1 MMNIKISHV
10 SKIIKNNP
18 VIKDISMEL
27 QSGAVYGF
35 KGINGS
41 GKTMLMR
48 LISGLIRPSQGEIS
62 MNGKILGKD
71 ISFPNSIGV
80 FLENPAFLDAYS
92 GFNNLKLLASIKS
105 VASDDDIRNTLLRV
119 GLDPD
124 SNKKYKKYSL
134 GMKQRLGIAAA
145 IMEKPEIVILDEPT
159 NGLDPAGIQEMR
171 ELIRDLP
178 SRFGMT
184 VVVSSHLLS
193 EIDQMADTV
202 GIIREGVLVFQDT
215 LAALHGRSRHHLA
228 LRTTNN
234 ALAAQVL
241 REKGIG
247 WTEEGDYLVL
257 PILPDEQAAGLCRA
271 LVEGRL
277 GLVRLEERQKS
288 LEDIF
293 LELTGK
299 AASL

>member
-105 VASDDDIRNTLLRV
+105 VASDDGIRNTLLRV

-159 NGLDPAGIQEMR
+159 NSLDEDGVDLVKHIVRNEKERGALVIVSCHDEEILKGMSDEVFLLEQGR
-171 ELIRDLP
+171 LI
-178 SRFGMT
+178 G
-184 VVVSSHLLS
+184 H
-193 EIDQMADTV
+193 I
-202 GIIREGVLVFQDT
+202 
-215 LAALHGRSRHHLA
+215 
-228 LRTTNN
+228 
-234 ALAAQVL
+234 
-241 REKGIG
+241 
-247 WTEEGDYLVL
+247 TEED
-257 PILPDEQAAGLCRA
+257 
-271 LVEGRL
+271 
-277 GLVRLEERQKS
+277 K
-288 LEDIF
+288 
-293 LELTGK
+293 
-299 AASL
+299 

>member
-159 NGLDPAGIQEMR
+159 NSLDEDGVDLVKHIVRNEKERGALVIVSCHDEEILKGMSDEVFLLEQGR
-171 ELIRDLP
+171 LI
-178 SRFGMT
+178 G
-184 VVVSSHLLS
+184 H
-193 EIDQMADTV
+193 I
-202 GIIREGVLVFQDT
+202 
-215 LAALHGRSRHHLA
+215 
-228 LRTTNN
+228 
-234 ALAAQVL
+234 
-241 REKGIG
+241 
-247 WTEEGDYLVL
+247 TEED
-257 PILPDEQAAGLCRA
+257 
-271 LVEGRL
+271 
-277 GLVRLEERQKS
+277 
-288 LEDIF
+288 
-293 LELTGK
+293 T
-299 AASL
+299 

>member
-80 FLENPAFLDAYS
+80 FLETPAFLDAYS

-159 NGLDPAGIQEMR
+159 NSLDEDGVDLVKHIVRNEKERGALVIVSCHDEEILKGMSDEVFLLEQGR
-171 ELIRDLP
+171 LI
-178 SRFGMT
+178 G
-184 VVVSSHLLS
+184 H
-193 EIDQMADTV
+193 I
-202 GIIREGVLVFQDT
+202 
-215 LAALHGRSRHHLA
+215 
-228 LRTTNN
+228 
-234 ALAAQVL
+234 
-241 REKGIG
+241 
-247 WTEEGDYLVL
+247 TEED
-257 PILPDEQAAGLCRA
+257 
-271 LVEGRL
+271 
-277 GLVRLEERQKS
+277 K
-288 LEDIF
+288 
-293 LELTGK
+293 
-299 AASL
+299 

>member
-10 SKIIKNNP
+10 SKTIKNNP

-48 LISGLIRPSQGEIS
+48 LISGLIRPTHGEIS

-105 VASDDDIRNTLLRV
+105 AAADEDIRNTLLRV

-159 NGLDPAGIQEMR
+159 NSLDEDGVDLVKHIVRNEKERGALVIVSCHDEGILKGMSDEVFLLEQGR
-171 ELIRDLP
+171 LI
-178 SRFGMT
+178 G
-184 VVVSSHLLS
+184 H
-193 EIDQMADTV
+193 I
-202 GIIREGVLVFQDT
+202 
-215 LAALHGRSRHHLA
+215 
-228 LRTTNN
+228 
-234 ALAAQVL
+234 
-241 REKGIG
+241 
-247 WTEEGDYLVL
+247 TEED
-257 PILPDEQAAGLCRA
+257 
-271 LVEGRL
+271 
-277 GLVRLEERQKS
+277 K
-288 LEDIF
+288 
-293 LELTGK
+293 
-299 AASL
+299 

>member
-10 SKIIKNNP
+10 SKTIKNNP

-105 VASDDDIRNTLLRV
+105 VASDEDIRNTLLRV
-119 GLDPD
+119 GLDPNSD
-124 SNKKYKKYSL
+124 KKYKKYSL
-134 GMKQRLGIAAA
+134 GMKHRLGIAAA

-159 NGLDPAGIQEMR
+159 NSLDEDGV
-171 ELIRDLP
+171 DLVKHIV
-178 SRFGMT
+178 RNEKERGAL
-184 VVVSSHLLS
+184 VVVSCHDEEILKGMSDEVFLL
-193 EIDQMADTV
+193 EQ
-202 GIIREGVLVFQDT
+202 
-215 LAALHGRSRHHLA
+215 GRL
-228 LRTTNN
+228 
-234 ALAAQVL
+234 
-241 REKGIG
+241 IG
-247 WTEEGDYLVL
+247 HITEED
-257 PILPDEQAAGLCRA
+257 
-271 LVEGRL
+271 
-277 GLVRLEERQKS
+277 K
-288 LEDIF
+288 
-293 LELTGK
+293 
-299 AASL
+299 

>member
-10 SKIIKNNP
+10 SKTIKNNP

-80 FLENPAFLDAYS
+80 FLENPSFLDAYS

-105 VASDDDIRNTLLRV
+105 VASDEDIRNTLLRV

-159 NGLDPAGIQEMR
+159 NSLDEDGVDLVKHIVRNEKERGALVIVSCHDEEILKGMSDEVFLLEQGR
-171 ELIRDLP
+171 LI
-178 SRFGMT
+178 G
-184 VVVSSHLLS
+184 H
-193 EIDQMADTV
+193 I
-202 GIIREGVLVFQDT
+202 
-215 LAALHGRSRHHLA
+215 
-228 LRTTNN
+228 
-234 ALAAQVL
+234 
-241 REKGIG
+241 
-247 WTEEGDYLVL
+247 TEED
-257 PILPDEQAAGLCRA
+257 
-271 LVEGRL
+271 
-277 GLVRLEERQKS
+277 K
-288 LEDIF
+288 
-293 LELTGK
+293 
-299 AASL
+299 

>member
-119 GLDPD
+119 GLDPN

-134 GMKQRLGIAAA
+134 GMKQRLGIAAS

-159 NGLDPAGIQEMR
+159 NSLDEDGVDLVKHIVRNEKERGALGIVSCHDEEILKGMSDEVFLLEQGR
-171 ELIRDLP
+171 LI
-178 SRFGMT
+178 G
-184 VVVSSHLLS
+184 H
-193 EIDQMADTV
+193 I
-202 GIIREGVLVFQDT
+202 
-215 LAALHGRSRHHLA
+215 
-228 LRTTNN
+228 
-234 ALAAQVL
+234 
-241 REKGIG
+241 
-247 WTEEGDYLVL
+247 TEED
-257 PILPDEQAAGLCRA
+257 
-271 LVEGRL
+271 
-277 GLVRLEERQKS
+277 K
-288 LEDIF
+288 
-293 LELTGK
+293 
-299 AASL
+299 

>member
-10 SKIIKNNP
+10 SKTIKNNP

-119 GLDPD
+119 GLDPS

-159 NGLDPAGIQEMR
+159 NSLDEDGVDLVKHIVRNEKERGALVIVSCHDEEILKGMSDEVFLLEQGR
-171 ELIRDLP
+171 LI
-178 SRFGMT
+178 G
-184 VVVSSHLLS
+184 H
-193 EIDQMADTV
+193 I
-202 GIIREGVLVFQDT
+202 
-215 LAALHGRSRHHLA
+215 
-228 LRTTNN
+228 
-234 ALAAQVL
+234 
-241 REKGIG
+241 
-247 WTEEGDYLVL
+247 TEED
-257 PILPDEQAAGLCRA
+257 
-271 LVEGRL
+271 
-277 GLVRLEERQKS
+277 K
-288 LEDIF
+288 
-293 LELTGK
+293 
-299 AASL
+299 

>member
-10 SKIIKNNP
+10 SKTIKNNP

-92 GFNNLKLLASIKS
+92 GSNNLKLLASIKS
-105 VASDDDIRNTLLRV
+105 VASDEDIRNTLLRV

-159 NGLDPAGIQEMR
+159 NSLDEDGV
-171 ELIRDLP
+171 DLVKHIV
-178 SRFGMT
+178 RNEKERGAL
-184 VVVSSHLLS
+184 VVVSCHDEGILKGMSDEVFLL
-193 EIDQMADTV
+193 EQ
-202 GIIREGVLVFQDT
+202 
-215 LAALHGRSRHHLA
+215 GRL
-228 LRTTNN
+228 
-234 ALAAQVL
+234 
-241 REKGIG
+241 IG
-247 WTEEGDYLVL
+247 HITEED
-257 PILPDEQAAGLCRA
+257 
-271 LVEGRL
+271 
-277 GLVRLEERQKS
+277 K
-288 LEDIF
+288 
-293 LELTGK
+293 
-299 AASL
+299 

>member
-48 LISGLIRPSQGEIS
+48 LISGLIRPSPGEIS

-159 NGLDPAGIQEMR
+159 NSLDEDGV
-171 ELIRDLP
+171 DLVKHIV
-178 SRFGMT
+178 R
-184 VVVSSHLLS
+184 
-193 EIDQMADTV
+193 
-202 GIIREGVLVFQDT
+202 
-215 LAALHGRSRHHLA
+215 
-228 LRTTNN
+228 N
-234 ALAAQVL
+234 
-241 REKGIG
+241 EKERG
-247 WTEEGDYLVL
+247 
-257 PILPDEQAAGLCRA
+257 A
-271 LVEGRL
+271 LVIVSCHDEEILKGMSDEVFLLEQGRL
-277 GLVRLEERQKS
+277 IGH
-288 LEDIF
+288 I
-293 LELTGK
+293 T
-299 AASL
+299 

>member
-10 SKIIKNNP
+10 SKTIKNNP

-62 MNGKILGKD
+62 MNVKILGKD

-159 NGLDPAGIQEMR
+159 NSLDEGGV
-171 ELIRDLP
+171 DLVKHIV
-178 SRFGMT
+178 RNEKERGAL
-184 VVVSSHLLS
+184 VVVSCHDEEILKGMSDEVFLL
-193 EIDQMADTV
+193 EQ
-202 GIIREGVLVFQDT
+202 
-215 LAALHGRSRHHLA
+215 GRL
-228 LRTTNN
+228 
-234 ALAAQVL
+234 
-241 REKGIG
+241 IG
-247 WTEEGDYLVL
+247 HITEED
-257 PILPDEQAAGLCRA
+257 
-271 LVEGRL
+271 
-277 GLVRLEERQKS
+277 K
-288 LEDIF
+288 
-293 LELTGK
+293 
-299 AASL
+299 

>member
-35 KGINGS
+35 NGINGS

-159 NGLDPAGIQEMR
+159 NSLDEDGVDLVKHIVRNEKERGALVIVSCHDEEILKGMSDEVFLLEQGR
-171 ELIRDLP
+171 LI
-178 SRFGMT
+178 G
-184 VVVSSHLLS
+184 H
-193 EIDQMADTV
+193 I
-202 GIIREGVLVFQDT
+202 
-215 LAALHGRSRHHLA
+215 
-228 LRTTNN
+228 
-234 ALAAQVL
+234 
-241 REKGIG
+241 
-247 WTEEGDYLVL
+247 TEED
-257 PILPDEQAAGLCRA
+257 
-271 LVEGRL
+271 
-277 GLVRLEERQKS
+277 K
-288 LEDIF
+288 
-293 LELTGK
+293 
-299 AASL
+299 

>member
-10 SKIIKNNP
+10 SKTIKNNP
-18 VIKDISMEL
+18 VIKDVSMEL

-105 VASDDDIRNTLLRV
+105 VASNEDIRNTLLRV

-159 NGLDPAGIQEMR
+159 NSLDEDGV
-171 ELIRDLP
+171 DLVKHIV
-178 SRFGMT
+178 RNEKERGAL
-184 VVVSSHLLS
+184 VVVSCHDEEILKGMSDEVFLL
-193 EIDQMADTV
+193 EQ
-202 GIIREGVLVFQDT
+202 
-215 LAALHGRSRHHLA
+215 GRL
-228 LRTTNN
+228 
-234 ALAAQVL
+234 
-241 REKGIG
+241 IG
-247 WTEEGDYLVL
+247 HITEED
-257 PILPDEQAAGLCRA
+257 
-271 LVEGRL
+271 
-277 GLVRLEERQKS
+277 K
-288 LEDIF
+288 
-293 LELTGK
+293 
-299 AASL
+299 

>member
-10 SKIIKNNP
+10 SKTIKNNP
-18 VIKDISMEL
+18 VIKDVSMEL

-105 VASDDDIRNTLLRV
+105 VASDYGIRNTLLRV

-159 NGLDPAGIQEMR
+159 NSLDEDGV
-171 ELIRDLP
+171 DLVKHIV
-178 SRFGMT
+178 RNEKERGAL
-184 VVVSSHLLS
+184 VVVSCHDEEILKGMSDEVFLL
-193 EIDQMADTV
+193 EQ
-202 GIIREGVLVFQDT
+202 
-215 LAALHGRSRHHLA
+215 GRL
-228 LRTTNN
+228 
-234 ALAAQVL
+234 
-241 REKGIG
+241 IG
-247 WTEEGDYLVL
+247 HITEED
-257 PILPDEQAAGLCRA
+257 
-271 LVEGRL
+271 
-277 GLVRLEERQKS
+277 K
-288 LEDIF
+288 
-293 LELTGK
+293 
-299 AASL
+299 

>member
-134 GMKQRLGIAAA
+134 GLKQRLGIAAA

-159 NGLDPAGIQEMR
+159 NSLDEDGVDLVKHIVRNEKERGALVIVSCHDEEILKGMSDEVFLLEQGR
-171 ELIRDLP
+171 LI
-178 SRFGMT
+178 G
-184 VVVSSHLLS
+184 H
-193 EIDQMADTV
+193 I
-202 GIIREGVLVFQDT
+202 
-215 LAALHGRSRHHLA
+215 
-228 LRTTNN
+228 
-234 ALAAQVL
+234 
-241 REKGIG
+241 
-247 WTEEGDYLVL
+247 TEED
-257 PILPDEQAAGLCRA
+257 
-271 LVEGRL
+271 
-277 GLVRLEERQKS
+277 K
-288 LEDIF
+288 
-293 LELTGK
+293 
-299 AASL
+299 

>member
-80 FLENPAFLDAYS
+80 FLEYPAFLDAYS

-159 NGLDPAGIQEMR
+159 NSLDEDGV
-171 ELIRDLP
+171 DLVKHIV
-178 SRFGMT
+178 RNEKERGA
-184 VVVSSHLLS
+184 L
-193 EIDQMADTV
+193 
-202 GIIREGVLVFQDT
+202 VLVSCHDAEILKGMSDEVFLLEQ
-215 LAALHGRSRHHLA
+215 GRL
-228 LRTTNN
+228 
-234 ALAAQVL
+234 
-241 REKGIG
+241 IG
-247 WTEEGDYLVL
+247 HITEED
-257 PILPDEQAAGLCRA
+257 
-271 LVEGRL
+271 
-277 GLVRLEERQKS
+277 K
-288 LEDIF
+288 
-293 LELTGK
+293 
-299 AASL
+299 

>member
-10 SKIIKNNP
+10 SKTIKNNP

-105 VASDDDIRNTLLRV
+105 VASDDDIRNRLLRV

-159 NGLDPAGIQEMR
+159 NSLDEDGVDLVKHIVRNEKERGALVIVSCHDEGILKGMSDEVFLLEQGR
-171 ELIRDLP
+171 LI
-178 SRFGMT
+178 G
-184 VVVSSHLLS
+184 H
-193 EIDQMADTV
+193 I
-202 GIIREGVLVFQDT
+202 
-215 LAALHGRSRHHLA
+215 
-228 LRTTNN
+228 
-234 ALAAQVL
+234 
-241 REKGIG
+241 
-247 WTEEGDYLVL
+247 TEED
-257 PILPDEQAAGLCRA
+257 
-271 LVEGRL
+271 
-277 GLVRLEERQKS
+277 K
-288 LEDIF
+288 
-293 LELTGK
+293 
-299 AASL
+299 

>member
-159 NGLDPAGIQEMR
+159 NSLDEDGVDLVKHIVRNEKERGALVIVSCHDEEILEGMSDEVFLLEQGR
-171 ELIRDLP
+171 LI
-178 SRFGMT
+178 G
-184 VVVSSHLLS
+184 H
-193 EIDQMADTV
+193 I
-202 GIIREGVLVFQDT
+202 
-215 LAALHGRSRHHLA
+215 
-228 LRTTNN
+228 
-234 ALAAQVL
+234 
-241 REKGIG
+241 
-247 WTEEGDYLVL
+247 TEED
-257 PILPDEQAAGLCRA
+257 
-271 LVEGRL
+271 
-277 GLVRLEERQKS
+277 K
-288 LEDIF
+288 
-293 LELTGK
+293 
-299 AASL
+299 

>member
-10 SKIIKNNP
+10 SKTIKNNP

-105 VASDDDIRNTLLRV
+105 VASDEDIRNTLLRV

-159 NGLDPAGIQEMR
+159 NSLDEDGVDLVKHIVRNEKERGALVIVSCHDEGILKGVSDEVFLLEQGR
-171 ELIRDLP
+171 LI
-178 SRFGMT
+178 G
-184 VVVSSHLLS
+184 H
-193 EIDQMADTV
+193 I
-202 GIIREGVLVFQDT
+202 
-215 LAALHGRSRHHLA
+215 
-228 LRTTNN
+228 
-234 ALAAQVL
+234 
-241 REKGIG
+241 
-247 WTEEGDYLVL
+247 TEED
-257 PILPDEQAAGLCRA
+257 
-271 LVEGRL
+271 
-277 GLVRLEERQKS
+277 K
-288 LEDIF
+288 
-293 LELTGK
+293 
-299 AASL
+299 

>member
-1 MMNIKISHV
+1 MMSIKISHV
-10 SKIIKNNP
+10 SKTIKNNP

-159 NGLDPAGIQEMR
+159 NSLDEDGV
-171 ELIRDLP
+171 DLVKHIV
-178 SRFGMT
+178 RNEKERGAL
-184 VVVSSHLLS
+184 VVVSCHDEEILKGMSDEVFLL
-193 EIDQMADTV
+193 EQ
-202 GIIREGVLVFQDT
+202 
-215 LAALHGRSRHHLA
+215 GRL
-228 LRTTNN
+228 
-234 ALAAQVL
+234 
-241 REKGIG
+241 IG
-247 WTEEGDYLVL
+247 HITEED
-257 PILPDEQAAGLCRA
+257 
-271 LVEGRL
+271 
-277 GLVRLEERQKS
+277 K
-288 LEDIF
+288 
-293 LELTGK
+293 
-299 AASL
+299 

>member
-10 SKIIKNNP
+10 SKTIKNNP

-105 VASDDDIRNTLLRV
+105 VASDEDIRNTLLRV

-159 NGLDPAGIQEMR
+159 NSLDEDGLDLVKHIVRNEKERGA
-171 ELIRDLP
+171 L
-178 SRFGMT
+178 
-184 VVVSSHLLS
+184 VVVSCHDEEILKGMSDEVFLL
-193 EIDQMADTV
+193 EQ
-202 GIIREGVLVFQDT
+202 
-215 LAALHGRSRHHLA
+215 GRL
-228 LRTTNN
+228 
-234 ALAAQVL
+234 
-241 REKGIG
+241 IG
-247 WTEEGDYLVL
+247 HITEED
-257 PILPDEQAAGLCRA
+257 
-271 LVEGRL
+271 
-277 GLVRLEERQKS
+277 K
-288 LEDIF
+288 
-293 LELTGK
+293 
-299 AASL
+299 

>member
-10 SKIIKNNP
+10 SKTIKNNP

-159 NGLDPAGIQEMR
+159 NSLDEDGVDLVKHIVRNEKERGALVIVSCHYEEILKGMSDEVFLLEQGR
-171 ELIRDLP
+171 LI
-178 SRFGMT
+178 G
-184 VVVSSHLLS
+184 H
-193 EIDQMADTV
+193 I
-202 GIIREGVLVFQDT
+202 
-215 LAALHGRSRHHLA
+215 
-228 LRTTNN
+228 
-234 ALAAQVL
+234 
-241 REKGIG
+241 
-247 WTEEGDYLVL
+247 TEED
-257 PILPDEQAAGLCRA
+257 
-271 LVEGRL
+271 
-277 GLVRLEERQKS
+277 K
-288 LEDIF
+288 
-293 LELTGK
+293 
-299 AASL
+299 

>member
-10 SKIIKNNP
+10 SKTIKNNP

-48 LISGLIRPSQGEIS
+48 LISGLIRPTQGEIS

-80 FLENPAFLDAYS
+80 FLENPAFLEAYS

-159 NGLDPAGIQEMR
+159 NSLDEDGV
-171 ELIRDLP
+171 DLVKHIV
-178 SRFGMT
+178 RNEKERGVL
-184 VVVSSHLLS
+184 VVVSCHDEEILKGMSDEVFLL
-193 EIDQMADTV
+193 EQ
-202 GIIREGVLVFQDT
+202 
-215 LAALHGRSRHHLA
+215 GRL
-228 LRTTNN
+228 
-234 ALAAQVL
+234 
-241 REKGIG
+241 IG
-247 WTEEGDYLVL
+247 HITEED
-257 PILPDEQAAGLCRA
+257 
-271 LVEGRL
+271 
-277 GLVRLEERQKS
+277 K
-288 LEDIF
+288 
-293 LELTGK
+293 
-299 AASL
+299 

>member
-159 NGLDPAGIQEMR
+159 NSLDEDGV
-171 ELIRDLP
+171 DLVKHIV
-178 SRFGMT
+178 RNEKERGAV
-184 VVVSSHLLS
+184 VVVSCHDEEILKGMSDEVFLL
-193 EIDQMADTV
+193 EQ
-202 GIIREGVLVFQDT
+202 
-215 LAALHGRSRHHLA
+215 GRL
-228 LRTTNN
+228 
-234 ALAAQVL
+234 
-241 REKGIG
+241 IG
-247 WTEEGDYLVL
+247 HITEED
-257 PILPDEQAAGLCRA
+257 
-271 LVEGRL
+271 
-277 GLVRLEERQKS
+277 K
-288 LEDIF
+288 
-293 LELTGK
+293 
-299 AASL
+299 

>member
-10 SKIIKNNP
+10 SKTIKNNP

-159 NGLDPAGIQEMR
+159 NSLDENGV
-171 ELIRDLP
+171 DLVKHIV
-178 SRFGMT
+178 RNEKERGAL
-184 VVVSSHLLS
+184 VVVSCHDEEILKGMSDEVFLL
-193 EIDQMADTV
+193 EQ
-202 GIIREGVLVFQDT
+202 
-215 LAALHGRSRHHLA
+215 GRL
-228 LRTTNN
+228 
-234 ALAAQVL
+234 
-241 REKGIG
+241 IG
-247 WTEEGDYLVL
+247 HITEED
-257 PILPDEQAAGLCRA
+257 
-271 LVEGRL
+271 
-277 GLVRLEERQKS
+277 K
-288 LEDIF
+288 
-293 LELTGK
+293 
-299 AASL
+299 

>member
-10 SKIIKNNP
+10 SKTIKNNP
-18 VIKDISMEL
+18 VIKDVSMEL

-105 VASDDDIRNTLLRV
+105 VASDEDIRNTLLRV

-159 NGLDPAGIQEMR
+159 NSLDEDGV
-171 ELIRDLP
+171 DLVKHIV
-178 SRFGMT
+178 RNEKERGAL
-184 VVVSSHLLS
+184 VVVSCHDEGILKGMSDEVFLL
-193 EIDQMADTV
+193 EQ
-202 GIIREGVLVFQDT
+202 
-215 LAALHGRSRHHLA
+215 GRL
-228 LRTTNN
+228 
-234 ALAAQVL
+234 
-241 REKGIG
+241 IG
-247 WTEEGDYLVL
+247 HITEED
-257 PILPDEQAAGLCRA
+257 
-271 LVEGRL
+271 
-277 GLVRLEERQKS
+277 K
-288 LEDIF
+288 
-293 LELTGK
+293 
-299 AASL
+299 

>member
-10 SKIIKNNP
+10 SKTIKNNP

-105 VASDDDIRNTLLRV
+105 VASDEDIRNTLLRV

-159 NGLDPAGIQEMR
+159 NSLDEDGVNLVKHIVRNEKERGA
-171 ELIRDLP
+171 L
-178 SRFGMT
+178 
-184 VVVSSHLLS
+184 VVVSCHDEEILKGMSDEVFLL
-193 EIDQMADTV
+193 EQ
-202 GIIREGVLVFQDT
+202 
-215 LAALHGRSRHHLA
+215 GRL
-228 LRTTNN
+228 
-234 ALAAQVL
+234 
-241 REKGIG
+241 IG
-247 WTEEGDYLVL
+247 HITEED
-257 PILPDEQAAGLCRA
+257 
-271 LVEGRL
+271 
-277 GLVRLEERQKS
+277 K
-288 LEDIF
+288 
-293 LELTGK
+293 
-299 AASL
+299 

>member
-10 SKIIKNNP
+10 SKTIKNNP

-119 GLDPD
+119 GLDPNSD
-124 SNKKYKKYSL
+124 KKYKKYSL

-159 NGLDPAGIQEMR
+159 NSLDEDGVDLVKHIVRNEKERGALVIVSCHDEEILKGMSDEVFLLEQGR
-171 ELIRDLP
+171 LI
-178 SRFGMT
+178 G
-184 VVVSSHLLS
+184 H
-193 EIDQMADTV
+193 I
-202 GIIREGVLVFQDT
+202 
-215 LAALHGRSRHHLA
+215 
-228 LRTTNN
+228 
-234 ALAAQVL
+234 
-241 REKGIG
+241 
-247 WTEEGDYLVL
+247 TEED
-257 PILPDEQAAGLCRA
+257 
-271 LVEGRL
+271 
-277 GLVRLEERQKS
+277 K
-288 LEDIF
+288 
-293 LELTGK
+293 
-299 AASL
+299 